1 MSSPRSKVNTPG
13 SKNTTDT
20 PSPRRSKTK
29 MFHMQLSKL
38 VGIAQAAK
46 KDGSLAAG
54 KPSAKTMSMMERCE
68 KPALWYRMERLKR
81 HGLALAAVQQDGMAL
96 KLQNKLIRRDRGIV
110 LAAVKQNGMALQ
122 FADPDNQEKL
132 NRDREIVM
140 TAVGSN
146 GLALEF
152 VDYSLRR
159 DRDVVLLAVRSHGG
173 ALEFASAKLKRD
185 KIICL
190 YACREH
196 IDALQFAAVGTPR
209 TTRRSSTG
217 RCARTSAS
225 CGSWT
230 RRRARRCGKNGMNTS
245 RTKARGPPRGT
256 NRTRFKKSTWSTG
269 RASSTTA
276 CATRA
281 KRGIP
286 VPSRETREASSAAS
300 KPGSTGSVCPAQTV
314 DTDRARDGADGG
326 RGAPPPRREAR
337 VASPERHLRFLRD
350 GDFVRDG
357 VIDTPVDIA
366 ARSGVRIVGRAS
378 SPPTV
383 STRDRLPTPT
393 AAVAAATERASVRF
407 RRADSRPVAAPDL
420 PVIEPAATPI
430 ERRAVETPPTSGVF
444 GGLGASVEG
453 SVRPSR
459 PDAPARASPL

>member
-1 MSSPRSKVNTPG
+1 
-13 SKNTTDT
+13 
-20 PSPRRSKTK
+20 

-38 VGIAQAAK
+38 VGVAQAAK

-81 HGLALAAVQQDGMAL
+81 HGLALAAVQQDGMDL
-96 KLQNKLIRRDRGIV
+96 KLQNKLLRRDRGIV

-122 FADPDNQEKL
+122 FADPDHQENL

-185 KIICL
+185 KILVL

-196 IDALQFAAVGTPR
+196 IDALQFAAVRNCR

-230 RRRARRCGKNGMNTS
+230 RKLERRCGKNGMS
-245 RTKARGPPRGT
+245 DRGRRRAGRRVEPADPIQKIHVEHWARRTTPR
-256 NRTRFKKSTWSTG
+256 
-269 RASSTTA
+269 RATPRRRPRLS
-276 CATRA
+276 
-281 KRGIP
+281 
-286 VPSRETREASSAAS
+286 PSRELGVRFVKARFEQIVIFLVEAMGEPCLLFRSCSPPAGVG
-300 KPGSTGSVCPAQTV
+300 PGAGSPT
-314 DTDRARDGADGG
+314 
-326 RGAPPPRREAR
+326 AR
-337 VASPERHLRFLRD
+337 V
-350 GDFVRDG
+350 
-357 VIDTPVDIA
+357 
-366 ARSGVRIVGRAS
+366 S
-378 SPPTV
+378 S
-383 STRDRLPTPT
+383 T
-393 AAVAAATERASVRF
+393 AA
-407 RRADSRPVAAPDL
+407 
-420 PVIEPAATPI
+420 
-430 ERRAVETPPTSGVF
+430 
-444 GGLGASVEG
+444 
-453 SVRPSR
+453 
-459 PDAPARASPL
+459 